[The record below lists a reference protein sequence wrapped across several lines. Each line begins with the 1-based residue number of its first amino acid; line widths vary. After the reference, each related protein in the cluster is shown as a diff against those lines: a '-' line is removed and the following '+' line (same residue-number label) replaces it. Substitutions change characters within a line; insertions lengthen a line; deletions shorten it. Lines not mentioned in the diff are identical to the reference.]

1 MNWCEI
7 EYILLKTLRLQPS
20 ELDRLEF
27 WRAELLLEIHKER
40 TEEENKK
47 RKQEEA
53 NNPNMPNMNSMMS
66 STQNMFKGAAG
77 GGMPKLG

>member
-53 NNPNMPNMNSMMS
+53 NSPNMPDMNSMMS
-66 STQNMFKGAAG
+66 NTQNMFKGLSG
-77 GGMPKLG
+77 GSMPKLG